1 MATIKRKEFSGFTLA
16 EALALTGVKR
26 FEPWS
31 IPAIGQTP
39 SPFFYEH
46 QKRLKIFDTF
56 LSEAAKQL
64 LIELVFE
71 EVGVPYGELKIFKG
85 VALNG
90 EAVGGFVDYLIAPNS
105 VLPGTPLLCVV
116 EAKKDDFEKGL
127 AQCLA
132 EMYVCAEKNLG
143 VGLELEVYGI
153 VSNGSGWQFYRR
165 DLKGA
170 YWQSEAYGVQ
180 PLEPVLGAVDFVL
193 ARCTENA
200 QTAQEKDIHYV

>member
-16 EALALTGVKR
+16 EALALTGVER
-26 FEPWS
+26 FEPWV
-31 IPAIGQTP
+31 IPAPGRAP
-39 SPFFYEH
+39 STFFHER
-46 QKRLKIFDTF
+46 QQRLRIFDTF
-56 LSEAAKQL
+56 LSESAKQL

-71 EVGVPYGELKIFKG
+71 EVGFPYQELKIFKG

-90 EAVGGFVDYLIAPNS
+90 DTVGGFVDYLVAPNR

-132 EMYVCAEKNLG
+132 EMSVCAEKNHAAG
-143 VGLELEVYGI
+143 VELEVYGI
-153 VSNGSGWQFYRR
+153 VSNGSGWQFYKR

-170 YWQSEAYGVQ
+170 YWQSEGYGIQ
-180 PLEPVLGAVDFVL
+180 PLEPVLGAVDYIL
-193 ARCTENA
+193 ARCTENV
-200 QTAQEKDIHYV
+200 QITARVESGGA